1 MSTLSIEKSRNLES
15 PAPKKGSAKSHAP
28 SRHKVT
34 SAVAAANKTPRS
46 VESKAARVAAAK
58 TPVKADKPQIERV
71 TKAGACTDTAE
82 PAARGQPRRDDADDR
97 LAAAQCAGVPGRHG
111 EKEAR
116 FFADIIEAQWRRSP
130 LPHRNAARALT
141 WTNRR
146 SISQR
151 HSRGSRS

>member
-28 SRHKVT
+28 SRRKVT

-71 TKAGACTDTAE
+71 TKQERVLTLLSRPQGVSLE
-82 PAARGQPRRDDADDR
+82 EHDADDR

-130 LPHRNAARALT
+130 LPASKCPLARALT
-141 WTNRR
+141 WTNPR
-146 SISQR
+146 SISQ
-151 HSRGSRS
+151 